1 MQRTKIIERVTHL
14 DEVVRR
20 AQQACRDDAAIPD
33 QLKRSVS
40 VLSAHTNQA
49 RQLLLNESDDERIMH
64 CIDDLEALSDEAKH
78 LCTQAGVTSRT
89 LADAITQAHS
99 ELSSLKRQL
108 H

>member
-1 MQRTKIIERVTHL
+1 MQRTEIIERVRHL
-14 DEVVRR
+14 DEVVHR
-20 AQQACRDDAAIPD
+20 AEQACSEDAAVPD

-49 RQLLLNESDDERIMH
+49 RQLLLNEQDDDRVVH
-64 CIDDLEALSDEAKH
+64 CIDDLEALGDLAKR
-78 LCTQAGVTSRT
+78 LCTQAGVTSRK
-89 LADAITQAHS
+89 LADAIAQAHS